1 MLDASLARRS
11 RTGPNYQPPVV
22 QSRFR
27 RFTRPRGSA
36 GRGTVLK
43 MKSQV
48 AKQIA
53 SLQSAAWQMTPAGAD
68 WLTTAQLQHAGMAQA
83 LVDQWMRDR

>member
-1 MLDASLARRS
+1 
-11 RTGPNYQPPVV
+11 
-22 QSRFR
+22 
-27 RFTRPRGSA
+27 
-36 GRGTVLK
+36 